1 MLSLAELTRSVMPTK
16 ERPPSVAV
24 PTLPFQSTPG
34 GASKLFQSWQLPP
47 LVTARLPSASSKPVV
62 FAIVVPVPQP
72 VAASSRFGARFGKS
86 AAAEREEAPRAA
98 ERLAPEEEERE
109 E

>member
-1 MLSLAELTRSVMPTK
+1 MLSLVELTRSVMPTK
-16 ERPPSVAV
+16 ERSPRVAV
-24 PTLPFQSTPG
+24 PRLPFQLTG
-34 GASKLFQSWQLPP
+34 TALKLFQSWQPA

-86 AAAEREEAPRAA
+86 AELASEEAELEA
-98 ERLAPEEEERE
+98 EWLAVCKEE
-109 E
+109 